1 MIRFVSVLLITTV
14 ITGCSP
20 FSDDVEN
27 YAKANRYSSC
37 VERLSDGGNLAYE
50 EIKEVCG
57 EYLK

>member
-1 MIRFVSVLLITTV
+1 MIRFISVLLIATV

-20 FSDDVEN
+20 LGDGVEN

-37 VERLSDGGNLAYE
+37 IERLSDSGNLAYD

>member
-1 MIRFVSVLLITTV
+1 MIRFVSVLLITTI

-20 FSDDVEN
+20 FGDDIEN
-27 YAKANRYSSC
+27 YAKSNRYSSC
-37 VERLSDGGNLAYE
+37 IERLSDGGNLAYD

>member
-37 VERLSDGGNLAYE
+37 IERLSDGGNLAYD

>member
-1 MIRFVSVLLITTV
+1 MIRFVSIVLISIIV
-14 ITGCSP
+14 TGCSVLG
-20 FSDDVEN
+20 DDVEN

-37 VERLSDGGNLAYE
+37 IERLSDSGNLAYD

>member
-1 MIRFVSVLLITTV
+1 MIRFVSVLLIATV

-20 FSDDVEN
+20 FGDDVEN

-37 VERLSDGGNLAYE
+37 IERLSDSGNLAYD
-50 EIKEVCG
+50 EIKEVCS

>member
-1 MIRFVSVLLITTV
+1 MIKFVLVVLISII

-37 VERLSDGGNLAYE
+37 IERLSDGGNLAYD
-50 EIKEVCG
+50 EIKEVCN

>member
-1 MIRFVSVLLITTV
+1 MIRFVSVLLITTI
-14 ITGCSP
+14 ITGCSA

-37 VERLSDGGNLAYE
+37 IERLSNNGNLDYD
-50 EIKEVCG
+50 EIKEVCS

>member
-1 MIRFVSVLLITTV
+1 MIRFVSILLIAAV
-14 ITGCSP
+14 ITRCSP

-37 VERLSDGGNLAYE
+37 IERLSDNENLDYDE
-50 EIKEVCG
+50 TKEVCS

>member
-1 MIRFVSVLLITTV
+1 MIRFVSMMLISIIV
-14 ITGCSP
+14 TGCSA
-20 FSDDVEN
+20 FGDDVEN

-37 VERLSDGGNLAYE
+37 IERLSNNGNLEYD

>member
-1 MIRFVSVLLITTV
+1 MIRFVSVLLITTI

-20 FSDDVEN
+20 FGDDIEN
-27 YAKANRYSSC
+27 YAKSNRYSSC
-37 VERLSDGGNLAYE
+37 IERLSNNGNLDYD